1 MRAGKMDRWITIE
14 QFTAVQ
20 DSYGQE
26 TETWTEFAKV
36 WAEKVDIKAR
46 ERFAAAQ
53 DIAEET
59 TRFRLR
65 WLAGITP
72 KMRIVLDDKTFNIE
86 GIAELGRRAGL
97 EIVAVA
103 RVDDAAT

>member
-26 TETWTEFAKV
+26 TETWSEFKSV

-46 ERFAAAQ
+46 ERFAAQQ

-65 WLAGITP
+65 WLEDVTP
-72 KMRIVLDDKTFNIE
+72 KMRIVLDGKTYDIE

-97 EIVAVA
+97 EITATA
-103 RVDDAAT
+103 RAD

>member
-1 MRAGKMDRWITIE
+1 MDRFITIE
-14 QFTAVQ
+14 EFTAVQ
-20 DSYGQE
+20 DAFGQE
-26 TETWTEFAKV
+26 TKTWTEFASV
-36 WAEKVDIKAR
+36 WSEKIDIKSR
-46 ERFAAAQ
+46 ERFSAAQ

-65 WLAGITP
+65 WLAGVTP
-72 KMRIVLDDKTFNIE
+72 KMRIISENKTYDIE

-103 RVDDAAT
+103 RVDDATT

>member
-1 MRAGKMDRWITIE
+1 MDRFITIE

-26 TETWTEFAKV
+26 TLTWTEFASV
-36 WAEKVDIKAR
+36 WAEKADIKAR
-46 ERFAAAQ
+46 ERFSAQQ

-65 WLAGITP
+65 YLEGVTP
-72 KMRIVLDDKTFNIE
+72 KMRIVHDGKTYDIE

-97 EIVAVA
+97 EITATA
-103 RVDDAAT
+103 RAD

>member
-1 MRAGKMDRWITIE
+1 MDRFITIE
-14 QFTAVQ
+14 EFTSVQ
-20 DSYGQE
+20 DAFGQE
-26 TETWTEFAKV
+26 TETWTEFATV

-65 WLAGITP
+65 YLLGVSP
-72 KMRIVLDDKTFNIE
+72 KMRIVDDGKTYDIE
-86 GIAELGRRAGL
+86 GIAELGRRVGM
-97 EIVAVA
+97 EITATA
-103 RVDDAAT
+103 RAD